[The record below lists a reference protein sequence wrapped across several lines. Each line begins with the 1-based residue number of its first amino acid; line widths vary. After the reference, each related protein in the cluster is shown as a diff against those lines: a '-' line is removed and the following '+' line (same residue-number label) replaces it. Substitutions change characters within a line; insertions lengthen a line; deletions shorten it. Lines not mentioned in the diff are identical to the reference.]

1 MQNNSVRSNVW
12 AFATGKCIDFE
23 TADGTPQHYCPGH
36 FWHCAYR
43 YQQCGFEFRSNILV
57 SGNSDNDYWHQ
68 PAEGYCNVTSSRNL
82 YFNRTGA
89 GLSATFPST
98 RQPQCPSYACNLHS
112 LNPNASLADWQSRGH
127 EAGSKVADPL
137 FADARR
143 RFQAD
148 LRKHRV
154 TPTSCFRLGCGPLP
168 HEDLAEL
175 ELAWY
180 SHK

>member
-12 AFATGKCIDFE
+12 AFATGKCIDFK

-89 GLSATFPST
+89 GLSSAGCLFPLAWPKWTST
-98 RQPQCPSYACNLHS
+98 RANKQVDGEGLRPRA
-112 LNPNASLADWQSRGH
+112 R
-127 EAGSKVADPL
+127 SKRTRIFQNGTRAI
-137 FADARR
+137 DA
-143 RFQAD
+143 
-148 LRKHRV
+148 
-154 TPTSCFRLGCGPLP
+154 TPVR
-168 HEDLAEL
+168 
-175 ELAWY
+175 
-180 SHK
+180 

>member
-137 FADARR
+137 FADAAAGN
-143 RFQAD
+143 FNLKEGSPAPALGFEPLD
-148 LRKHRV
+148 LTQGV
-154 TPTSCFRLGCGPLP
+154 GPG
-168 HEDLAEL
+168 
-175 ELAWY
+175 W
-180 SHK
+180 

>member
-1 MQNNSVRSNVW
+1 M
-12 AFATGKCIDFE
+12 
-23 TADGTPQHYCPGH
+23 
-36 FWHCAYR
+36 
-43 YQQCGFEFRSNILV
+43 

-137 FADARR
+137 FADAAAGN
-143 RFQAD
+143 FNLKEGSPAPALGFEPLD
-148 LRKHRV
+148 LTQGV
-154 TPTSCFRLGCGPLP
+154 GPG
-168 HEDLAEL
+168 
-175 ELAWY
+175 W
-180 SHK
+180 